1 MEANPL
7 LVSICSILIP
17 AVLLGAIVTIVLLL
31 VSLARQGD
39 ERRRMIRDRACIC
52 TFYISLGVLI
62 ADTLRSAI
70 LVYVD
75 GMESN
80 TLHPFVLLTIIAL
93 VFAVA
98 LAVFKRKYGG

>member
-1 MEANPL
+1 M

-17 AVLLGAIVTIVLLL
+17 AVLLGAIVMIVLLL

-80 TLHPFVLLTIIAL
+80 TPSVCAAYHHRAGFRRCACG
-93 VFAVA
+93 F
-98 LAVFKRKYGG
+98 